1 MKSNKQRRAEIM
13 ARREKRK
20 ARSIK
25 PPARVCFGR
34 EALAVDQGMFPP
46 PDSYRAPF
54 FAVRGYYLPHPFTCR
69 DCGKTEVW
77 TAAQQKWWYEKALGG
92 WRTAAVRC
100 RPCRALAR
108 EAKLIAINK
117 TKQGLVNHENR
128 KQNR

>member
-13 ARREKRK
+13 LRREKRK

-25 PPARVCFGR
+25 PPARFRFGR
-34 EALAVDQGMFPP
+34 EALPVNEGMFPP
-46 PDSYRAPF
+46 PESYRAPF
-54 FAVRGYYLPHPFTCR
+54 FAARGYYLPQPFTCR
-69 DCGKTEVW
+69 DCGKIEVW

-92 WRTAAVRC
+92 WRTTAVRC

-108 EAKLIAINK
+108 EAKLIAIEK
-117 TKQGLVNHENR
+117 TKQGLVNHENK